1 MIAFNQFEQEN
12 NMLDPYKIPSP
23 AFVIEEEALE
33 KNLMTLDHVQR
44 QSGASIIMA
53 LKGFAM
59 FGVFDQIKK
68 YLKGATASSLHEARL
83 SHEEFGGE
91 THAYSPVYLE
101 EEFEELAGY
110 CGHITFNSLSQW
122 ERFKP
127 LIKSLKRDI
136 SCGLRINPGYS
147 EVETQLYNPA
157 APGSRLGIPAGQ
169 LKTLPDG
176 IEGLHFHTLFE
187 NDSDVLERTW
197 LAVEE
202 RFGHLLHQIKWLNM
216 GGGHG
221 ITKKDYQLDRLIAL
235 IRRIEEKYKFEVI
248 LEPGSAIAWETGWL
262 VSTVKDI
269 VENDG
274 VKTAMLDVSFAAHM
288 PDCLEMPYKPRI
300 VGARDAKPGDG
311 NVYAMGG
318 ATCLAGDVM
327 YDYAFPDEL
336 KPGDRIVFED
346 MIHYTM
352 VKTTT
357 FNGVK
362 HPHIGIWTANG
373 RFRLLRSFGYNDYR
387 DKLS

>member
-1 MIAFNQFEQEN
+1 
-12 NMLDPYKIPSP
+12 MLDPYKIPSP
-23 AFVIEEEALE
+23 SFVIEEEALE
-33 KNLMTLDHVQR
+33 KNLQTLDRVQR
-44 QSGASIIMA
+44 ESGAAIILA

-68 YLKGATASSLHEARL
+68 YLKGATASSLNEARL

-110 CGHITFNSLSQW
+110 CSHITFNSLSQW

-127 LIKSLKRDI
+127 IVAKYNV

-147 EVETQLYNPA
+147 EVQTALYNPA
-157 APGSRLGIPAGQ
+157 APGSRLGIPAIQ
-169 LKTLPDG
+169 LPALPEG

-197 LAVEE
+197 QAVEE
-202 RFGHLLHQIKWLNM
+202 RFGHLLDQIKWLNM

-221 ITKKDYQLDRLIAL
+221 ITKKDYQIDRLISL
-235 IRRIEEKYKFEVI
+235 IRRIKEKYDIEVI
-248 LEPGSAIAWETGWL
+248 LEPGSAVAWETGWL

-269 VENDG
+269 VENEG

-300 VGARDAKPGDG
+300 VGARDAKPGDRH
-311 NVYAMGG
+311 VYAMGG
-318 ATCLAGDVM
+318 STCLAGDAM
-327 YDYAFPDEL
+327 YDYAFPNAL
-336 KPGDRIVFED
+336 KPGDKIVFED

-362 HPHIGIWTANG
+362 HPNIGVWTTDG
-373 RFRLLRSFGYNDYR
+373 EFKLLRSFGYEDYR
-387 DKLS
+387 NRLS